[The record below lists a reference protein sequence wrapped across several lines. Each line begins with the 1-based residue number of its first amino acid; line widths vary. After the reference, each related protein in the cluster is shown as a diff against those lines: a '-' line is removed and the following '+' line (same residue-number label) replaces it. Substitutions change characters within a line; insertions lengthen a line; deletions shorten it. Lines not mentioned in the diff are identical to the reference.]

1 MNNKF
6 IKLTITATF
15 LMLSISLFSCTD
27 TSKKVTVS
35 NNTEEEILV
44 EENEV
49 TELINNGT
57 KLLNDK
63 KYDEANAYYNKAIEL
78 DKSNKDLYLEI
89 KDIYLDANRL
99 DDAYFITKTAIS
111 NNVDAENM
119 KKVSEE
125 ISSKFDVININDKVE
140 QNSEYYFPKN
150 VTAVINDQSITLPIK
165 WDYAKVDTSNS
176 GTFEYYGFNEEYGR
190 KIKVT
195 LTVPQVVYDKQIGC
209 IENIYT
215 TNGKTYID
223 VDLVGF
229 YITKNLSLQEA
240 FKDKKDIPIIES
252 TEELSLLDGYYI
264 KNDYSTIT
272 TYELSNDCSFQL
284 LHHDFVETL
293 GLNRDYPG
301 NSSINL
307 IASFDNFKDYIDL
320 RNPMDIGDLVIDDNT
335 ILTNRGTLCW
345 IELKNNVVYSIYRQ
359 YTP

>member
-1 MNNKF
+1 MKKF
-6 IKLTITATF
+6 MKTIFIFIFFT
-15 LMLSISLFSCTD
+15 LSLSLLACTD

-44 EENEV
+44 EGNEV

-63 KYDEANAYYNKAIEL
+63 KYDEASAYYNKAIEL

-89 KDIYLDANRL
+89 KDIYLKANRL

-119 KKVSEE
+119 KKVAEE

-195 LTVPQVVYDKQIGC
+195 LTVPEIVHDKQIGC

-215 TNGKTYID
+215 SNGKTYID
-223 VDLVGF
+223 VDLVSF
-229 YITKNLSLQEA
+229 YITKDLALEEA
-240 FKDKKDIPIIES
+240 FKDRKDIPIIES
-252 TEELSLLDGYYI
+252 TEE
-264 KNDYSTIT
+264 
-272 TYELSNDCSFQL
+272 C
-284 LHHDFVETL
+284 L
-293 GLNRDYPG
+293 GIFL
-301 NSSINL
+301 
-307 IASFDNFKDYIDL
+307 
-320 RNPMDIGDLVIDDNT
+320 
-335 ILTNRGTLCW
+335 
-345 IELKNNVVYSIYRQ
+345 
-359 YTP
+359 